1 VKENIKIKADEG
13 IEVEI
18 DFFKFFH
25 HLNKYH
31 HSGVTLD
38 EENGHYFT
46 VNDNFRKMLKSII
59 QE

>member
-1 VKENIKIKADEG
+1 MKEKIKIKDDEG
-13 IEVEI
+13 IELEI

-25 HLNKYH
+25 LINKYH
-31 HSGVTLD
+31 QFGVTLY

-46 VNDNFRKMLKSII
+46 INDNFRKMLKSII